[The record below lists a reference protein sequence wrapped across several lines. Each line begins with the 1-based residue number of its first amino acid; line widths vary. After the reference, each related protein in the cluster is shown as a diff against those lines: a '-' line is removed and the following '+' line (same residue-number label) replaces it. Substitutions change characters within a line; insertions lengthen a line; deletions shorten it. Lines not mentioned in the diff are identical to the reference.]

1 MSSNRTWQ
9 QRFQDMLDSAQ
20 RILRYTQ
27 GMTYQDFIDDRR
39 TFDAVLYNFAVIGE
53 AANRIPH
60 EIQSSLPAVP
70 WRDMVGL
77 RIIIAHI
84 YFKISEPPIW
94 RAVTELPP
102 LIRQLEDFPASP
114 NTP

>member
-20 RILRYTQ
+20 RILRYTR

-39 TFDAVLYNFAVIGE
+39 TFDAVLHNFAVIGE
-53 AANRIPH
+53 SANRIPH
-60 EIQSSLPAVP
+60 EIRARLPDVP

-77 RIIIAHI
+77 RIIIVHI
-84 YFKISEPPIW
+84 YFRIKEPPIW
-94 RAVTELPP
+94 RAVTELPS
-102 LIRQLEDFPASP
+102 LMRQLEDYLQSP
-114 NTP
+114 HTP

>member
-27 GMTYQDFIDDRR
+27 GMTYRNFIDDRR
-39 TFDAVLYNFAVIGE
+39 TFDAVLHNFAVIGE

-60 EIQSSLPAVP
+60 EIRARLSDVP
-70 WRDMVGL
+70 WRDMVGM
-77 RIIIAHI
+77 RIIIVHI
-84 YFKISEPPIW
+84 YFRITEPHIW
-94 RAVTELPP
+94 RAVTELPS
-102 LIRQLEDFPASP
+102 LMRRLEDFLASP
-114 NTP
+114 QTP

>member
-1 MSSNRTWQ
+1 MSTNRVWQ

-20 RILRYTQ
+20 RILRYTR

-39 TFDAVLYNFAVIGE
+39 TFDAVLHNFAVIGE

-60 EIQSSLPAVP
+60 EIQVRLPDVP

-77 RIIIAHI
+77 RIIIVHI
-84 YFKISEPPIW
+84 YFRIKEPPIW
-94 RAVTELPP
+94 RAVSELPF
-102 LIRQLEDFPASP
+102 LMRQLQSYLTSP
-114 NTP
+114 QSP